1 MIEILDIDIGKNPVA
16 TNEKFIISVSVRPYF
31 AAGVQ
36 LNAAVPALI
45 SASVQAKPAGYAPVH
60 QKARLQVGVPTVEV
74 VKIKN

>member
-1 MIEILDIDIGKNPVA
+1 MVEILGVDISKNPVD

-31 AAGVQ
+31 AAGVE
-36 LNAAVPALI
+36 LNVAVPALI

-60 QKARLQVGVPTVEV
+60 QKARLQVGVPAVEV